1 VEEEIMKMNVV
12 IGSAALALL
21 AAGAV
26 NAQGV
31 DAASKSNTSFAS
43 VDTNKD
49 GHISKDEVRYMEDL
63 NGAFSKLDTNSDGM
77 LSQAEFGKHSASGA
91 SSQSSS
97 SSSSSTPSTT
107 PSTTP
112 GASSSSSMPDSSK
125 APAGSTTK

>member
-1 VEEEIMKMNVV
+1 MKMNVV

-26 NAQGV
+26 TAQGA
-31 DAASKSNTSFAS
+31 DAAPKSNTSFAS

-63 NGAFSKLDTNSDGM
+63 NGAFSKLDANSDGM
-77 LSQAEFGKHSASGA
+77 LSQAEFGKYSASGA

-97 SSSSSTPSTT
+97 SSSSAAPSTT

-112 GASSSSSMPDSSK
+112 GASSSSVPDSSR

>member
-1 VEEEIMKMNVV
+1 MEEETMKINAV

-31 DAASKSNTSFAS
+31 DAASKSNQSFAS

-49 GHISKDEVRYMEDL
+49 GNISKDEVRYMEDL

-91 SSQSSS
+91 SS
-97 SSSSSTPSTT
+97 SSTPSTT
-107 PSTTP
+107 P
-112 GASSSSSMPDSSK
+112 GAPSSSSVPDSSR

>member
-1 VEEEIMKMNVV
+1 MEEETMKMNAV

-49 GHISKDEVRYMEDL
+49 GNISKDEVRYMEDL

-91 SSQSSS
+91 SS

-112 GASSSSSMPDSSK
+112 GAASSSSVPDSSR

>member
-1 VEEEIMKMNVV
+1 MEEETMKINAV

-31 DAASKSNTSFAS
+31 DAASKSNQSFAS

-49 GHISKDEVRYMEDL
+49 GNISKDEVRYMEDL

-77 LSQAEFGKHSASGA
+77 LSQAEFGKHSASGV
-91 SSQSSS
+91 
-97 SSSSSTPSTT
+97 SSSSTPSTT

-112 GASSSSSMPDSSK
+112 GAPSSSSVPDSSR

>member
-1 VEEEIMKMNVV
+1 MKINAV

-49 GHISKDEVRYMEDL
+49 GNISKDEVRYMEDL
-63 NGAFSKLDTNSDGM
+63 NGAFSKLDSNSDGM

-91 SSQSSS
+91 SS
-97 SSSSSTPSTT
+97 SSTPSTT

-112 GASSSSSMPDSSK
+112 GAPSSSSVPDSSR